1 MWEKQPRNINC
12 PSFYKQ
18 KKTNETA
25 IQSQLKTER
34 LKEQKKTLPLE
45 MSRVFFRYQVP
56 VDKEI

>member
-1 MWEKQPRNINC
+1 MWEKQPQNINC

-34 LKEQKKTLPLE
+34 TKKTLPLE
-45 MSRVFFRYQVP
+45 MSRVFFRYRVP